1 VVALFNTKQSP
12 EFLAW
17 CTEEIQKIP
26 TDSQLD
32 VPTVV
37 SFLCDVPSPYDLK
50 DYIHEV
56 FGDNEAARNFGDE
69 FLKRRDQSQQG
80 STQTPSTGAAP
91 VPSRELV
98 TGKTKRGKRSQRKL
112 QLCDP
117 SILGFSVNA
126 ASDRVNMGEIDTPD
140 T

>member
-1 VVALFNTKQSP
+1 MVALFNTKQSP

-32 VPTVV
+32 GKIFSLFNYDVINACVVPTVV

-69 FLKRRDQSQQG
+69 FLKRRDQSV
-80 STQTPSTGAAP
+80 S
-91 VPSRELV
+91 
-98 TGKTKRGKRSQRKL
+98 
-112 QLCDP
+112 
-117 SILGFSVNA
+117 
-126 ASDRVNMGEIDTPD
+126 
-140 T
+140 